1 MLDMMKKERDIFE
14 RRSIYHIL
22 VPASLNIK
30 DHTAFSLLLL
40 LLLLL
45 LQWFNVCLQ
54 WKHSGIWFHYVFFS
68 NCSFRVEKASKGSF
82 KCNLRPHWGMHS
94 YPNSVCF
101 HSFTLKEPG
110 CWCKKL
116 TDDKD
121 THLLRK
127 NKLLSINL
135 LLELLFPPHPKPKI
149 LSECI
154 HSHPNQR
161 TWPHWW
167 YW

>member
-101 HSFTLKEPG
+101 HSFTLKEP
-110 CWCKKL
+110 
-116 TDDKD
+116 
-121 THLLRK
+121 LLMQK
-127 NKLLSINL
+127 A
-135 LLELLFPPHPKPKI
+135 
-149 LSECI
+149 
-154 HSHPNQR
+154 
-161 TWPHWW
+161 HWW
-167 YW
+167 QRHTPFEEKQTAFHQLAPRITVSSSSKTKNIIRMYSFTS